1 MRRFGIIICQLLL
14 VFLVPKLGFSQ
25 QSPLFSE
32 YNYVPF
38 YINPA
43 FAGLTYG
50 PEISISNHGFI
61 RAIEGSPKTYS
72 LGFNA
77 PLEMQ
82 NIGVGA
88 VIRRDKI
95 GVTTSTNAYAAL
107 SYKINFGAGNN
118 RSYMRT
124 PYWRAYNQKVFS
136 FGMTAGFQQYEENLL
151 ELGLDGDPE
160 FSENLRASS
169 PTIGVGFL
177 YNTADF
183 FIGLSSPNL
192 LSGFVAKDSNINLSN
207 PIYGYIGYKY
217 LFGNFSPMML
227 KPSLLLKYENGAPMQ
242 LDTNL
247 SLSIADK
254 FEIGAGYR
262 STSSINFMAGVY
274 ALNHLR
280 LIYQH
285 NAGVK
290 NSFLGNSHG
299 VTLTYFFNGIE
310 Q

>member
-1 MRRFGIIICQLLL
+1 MKEVVKIGIVIV
-14 VFLVPKLGFSQ
+14 VFLGFPLISKSQ
-25 QSPLFSE
+25 QTALFSE

-38 YINPA
+38 WVNPA
-43 FAGLTYG
+43 FASVTDG
-50 PEISISNHGFI
+50 PEISISNHGYI
-61 RAIEGSPKTYS
+61 KAIEGSPKTYS

-77 PLEMQ
+77 PIEVNNLG
-82 NIGVGA
+82 IGA
-88 VIRRDKI
+88 VVRRDKI

-118 RSYMRT
+118 KSYVRT

-136 FGMTAGFQQYEENLL
+136 FGMTAGFQKYEENLL
-151 ELGLDGDPE
+151 ELGLDNDPE
-160 FSENLRASS
+160 FSENLRASI
-169 PTIGVGFL
+169 PVIGVGFL

-183 FIGLSSPNL
+183 FVGISSPNL
-192 LSGFVAKDSNINLSN
+192 LSSFVAEDSNINFSN
-207 PIYGYIGYKY
+207 PVYGYVGYRY
-217 LFGNFSPMML
+217 LFGNFSTMML
-227 KPSLLLKYENGAPMQ
+227 KPSLLLKYENGAPIQ
-242 LDTNL
+242 VDTNL
-247 SLSIADK
+247 SLSFADK

-262 STSSINFMAGVY
+262 STSSVNLLAGVY

-280 LIYQH
+280 LVYQY

-290 NSFLGNSHG
+290 YSFLGNSHG

>member
-1 MRRFGIIICQLLL
+1 MKEVVKIGIVIV
-14 VFLVPKLGFSQ
+14 VFLGFPLISKSQ
-25 QSPLFSE
+25 QTALFSE

-38 YINPA
+38 WVNPA
-43 FAGLTYG
+43 FASVTDG
-50 PEISISNHGFI
+50 PEISISNHGYVK
-61 RAIEGSPKTYS
+61 AIEGSPKTYS

-77 PLEMQ
+77 PIEVNNLG
-82 NIGVGA
+82 IGA
-88 VIRRDKI
+88 VVRRDKI

-118 RSYMRT
+118 KSYVRT

-136 FGMTAGFQQYEENLL
+136 FGMTAGFQKYEENLL
-151 ELGLDGDPE
+151 ELGLDNDPE
-160 FSENLRASS
+160 FSENLRASI
-169 PTIGVGFL
+169 PVIGVGFL

-183 FIGLSSPNL
+183 FVGISSPNL
-192 LSGFVAKDSNINLSN
+192 LSSFVAEDSNINFSN
-207 PIYGYIGYKY
+207 PVYGYVGYRY
-217 LFGNFSPMML
+217 LFGNFSTMML
-227 KPSLLLKYENGAPMQ
+227 KPSLLLKYENGAPIQ
-242 LDTNL
+242 VDTNL
-247 SLSIADK
+247 SLSFADK

-262 STSSINFMAGVY
+262 STSSVNLLAGVY

-280 LIYQH
+280 LVYQY

-290 NSFLGNSHG
+290 YSFLGNSHG

>member
-1 MRRFGIIICQLLL
+1 MKEVVKIGIVIV
-14 VFLVPKLGFSQ
+14 VFLGFPLISKSQ
-25 QSPLFSE
+25 QTALFSE

-38 YINPA
+38 WVNPA
-43 FAGLTYG
+43 FASVTDG
-50 PEISISNHGFI
+50 PEISISNHGYI
-61 RAIEGSPKTYS
+61 KAIEGSPKTYS

-77 PLEMQ
+77 PIEVNNLG
-82 NIGVGA
+82 IGA
-88 VIRRDKI
+88 VVRRDKI

-118 RSYMRT
+118 KSYVRT

-136 FGMTAGFQQYEENLL
+136 FGMTAGFQKYEENLL
-151 ELGLDGDPE
+151 ELGLDNDPE
-160 FSENLRASS
+160 FSENLRASI
-169 PTIGVGFL
+169 PVIGVGFL

-183 FIGLSSPNL
+183 FVGISSPNL
-192 LSGFVAKDSNINLSN
+192 LSSFVAEDSNINFSN
-207 PIYGYIGYKY
+207 PVYGYVGYRY

-227 KPSLLLKYENGAPMQ
+227 KPSLLLKYENGAPIQ
-242 LDTNL
+242 VDTNL
-247 SLSIADK
+247 SLSFADK

-262 STSSINFMAGVY
+262 STSSVNLLAGVY

-280 LIYQH
+280 LVYQY